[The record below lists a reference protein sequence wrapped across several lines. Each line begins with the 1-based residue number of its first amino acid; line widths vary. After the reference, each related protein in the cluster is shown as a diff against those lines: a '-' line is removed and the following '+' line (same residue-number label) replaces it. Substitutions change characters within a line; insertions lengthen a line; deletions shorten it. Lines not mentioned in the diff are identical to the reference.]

1 MAIWTEA
8 QAEAAEKMQ
17 ITHLLISPY
26 LSLHLPI
33 SPYISPHLPLYLPAS
48 PCISQVEAA
57 EKWQLMQWI
66 NAFQVGGR

>member
-26 LSLHLPI
+26 ICLSLPT
-33 SPYISPHLPLYLPAS
+33 SPYLPLYLPAS
-48 PCISQVEAA
+48 PCISQVELA

-66 NAFQVGGR
+66 NAFQVSGR